1 MFLGAPPVSYFAQ
14 VLPGSEEELKC
25 KARMEEEQRQKELR
39 RRQQLELQELC
50 QLFGAIEASTIET
63 VYDSCDYN
71 RTQTLKKLLEMSEGA
86 GEEAQGEIASV
97 LASEVDRIDSMITHK
112 KTLVDSSIRCP
123 ISGKPMVDPV
133 FAADG
138 WVPPTP
144 FFINASIIAAPT
156 RHLYRTIIAHTP
168 LPPGPQNSP
177 SLPPSFPPSL
187 PLPPPIPFFSDACAW
202 PILLGTF
209 AWAGRITYHNLV

>member
-1 MFLGAPPVSYFAQ
+1 

-97 LASEVDRIDSMITHK
+97 LASEVDRIDNMITHK

-144 FFINASIIAAPT
+144 RLVLSPRVNSHGSNQAPLKGN
-156 RHLYRTIIAHTP
+156 HCHPQAHETLSLIFP
-168 LPPGPQNSP
+168 L
-177 SLPPSFPPSL
+177 SLSL
-187 PLPPPIPFFSDACAW
+187 SLSLSRPNPFFSDACA
-202 PILLGTF
+202 
-209 AWAGRITYHNLV
+209 